1 MAGETGFT
9 TAILE
14 DLHDHVLGVAAMS
27 QPAGQYCALFIGDP
41 LNGGAE
47 CTGTDYARE
56 SVTFGAAATVG
67 QVITSANSAIIDFG
81 TAGSGGWGTVTHFAI
96 YSAITDGTL
105 LGTGELSEARA
116 IVATDPV
123 KFNIGECKMIS
134 TRINPA

>member
-14 DLHDHVLGVAAMS
+14 DLHDHVLGVASMS

-41 LNGGAE
+41 LDGGAE

-56 SVTFGAAATVG
+56 STTFGAATTAG
-67 QVITSANSAIIDFG
+67 QVITSANSAAIDFG

-105 LGTGELSEARA
+105 LGTGELDTPRP

-134 TRINPA
+134 ARINP